1 MTTTTDS
8 PSLVSVPPTPE
19 VSAARSSRHE
29 AAWRTV
35 TRLTG
40 LELRLM
46 IREPMVVIGLLGLPV
61 IAMIVI
67 GGVFG
72 QTPDPEFGGVPPDDY
87 YVASYLGVVLASLGL
102 VTLPAHIATNRELG
116 VTRRYRASGLSTGTI
131 VSTQLAVGLV
141 LGLVSSA
148 IVLVTGHLF
157 YDLAAPD
164 QLAAVI
170 GWFALGL
177 VCHIALGGA
186 LGLMFKTGRAATA
199 FGNALFLP
207 ALLLGGGG
215 PPRDVMSSAMR
226 AVGDVIPLSH
236 ITAGLRRDWLG
247 ATDGTHTVWWPLL
260 VAVGSI
266 AVAVWLTRR
275 RAD

>member
-1 MTTTTDS
+1 MTTTDS
-8 PSLVSVPPTPE
+8 PSLTAVPSEPVGPP
-19 VSAARSSRHE
+19 VHPNRHE
-29 AAWRTV
+29 ASWRTV

-46 IREPMVVIGLLGLPV
+46 MREPMVVVGLLGLPV

-131 VSTQLAVGLV
+131 VATQLALGVL

-148 IVLVTGHLF
+148 IVVVLGHVV
-157 YDLAAPD
+157 YDLDAPD
-164 QLAAVI
+164 HLAAVM

-177 VCHIALGGA
+177 ICHVAIGGA
-186 LGLMFKTGRAATA
+186 LGLMCKTGRAATA
-199 FGNALFLP
+199 LGNALFLP

-247 ATDGTHTVWWPLL
+247 ATDGVHAAWWPLV
-260 VAVGSI
+260 VAASSLTL
-266 AVAVWLTRR
+266 AVWLTRR

>member
-1 MTTTTDS
+1 MTTTDVPTLA
-8 PSLVSVPPTPE
+8 PVPPADITRD
-19 VSAARSSRHE
+19 ARTARHE
-29 AAWRTV
+29 ARWRIV
-35 TRLTG
+35 ARLTG

-46 IREPMVVIGLLGLPV
+46 VREPMVVIGLLGLPV

-116 VTRRYRASGLSTGTI
+116 VTRRYRASGLSTGAI

-148 IVLVTGHLF
+148 IVVVTGHLV

-164 QLAAVI
+164 HLGAVI

-177 VCHIALGGA
+177 VCHIAVGGA
-186 LGLMFKTGRAATA
+186 LGLMFRTGRAANA

-226 AVGDVIPLSH
+226 AVSDVIPLSH
-236 ITAGLRRDWLG
+236 ITSGLRRDWLG
-247 ATDGTHTVWWPLL
+247 ATGGAHAVWWPLL
-260 VAVGSI
+260 VAVSSI
-266 AVAVWLTRR
+266 AAAVWITRR